1 MDSLVGDLV
10 AELVAEYLEGDD
22 DDYMGEVGRLR
33 GRRKRRKADAR
44 LGRTVRDRT
53 GMSASEVVSSLARTN
68 PFEAANIAKAAEQ
81 QAAQLIAQQT
91 GMPQTVGR
99 FVAAT
104 GQRKETLH
112 LGFAT
117 LAAAATSVQNL
128 QVNVQRGIQTERL
141 ILQCA
146 DSTTGTD
153 QLFSVGISNVVLGAH
168 NLLATPG
175 VVGAGTAYS
184 RDSFGA
190 DIMSVPIGQGG
201 IVRVDF
207 TRIATTANPGVIAGT
222 IVGVSAQG

>member
-10 AELVAEYLEGDD
+10 AELVAEYLGEDD
-22 DDYMGEVGRLR
+22 EVGAMLK
-33 GRRKRRKADAR
+33 RRKRKQEKHALSRI
-44 LGRTVRDRT
+44 GRQH
-53 GMSASEVVSSLARTN
+53 GMSASEVVASLARTN
-68 PFEAANIAKAAEQ
+68 PAQAAAIATKASQTAAQMIAAE
-81 QAAQLIAQQT
+81 T
-91 GMPQTVGR
+91 GAPQTVGR
-99 FVAAT
+99 YIASSE
-104 GQRKETLH
+104 QRKETLH

-146 DSTTGTD
+146 DSTTGAD